1 MPVKSDY
8 LINLNITEAYY
19 LNEIMT
25 SARDHGGFEFLSGCS
40 FMKSGRKETRVLKI
54 LANYLCTYVA
64 EIILTFK
71 LVDEIF
77 GRVIVNHLSVKEQC
91 IPIVLL
97 CFCCI
102 RLSGF

>member
-77 GRVIVNHLSVKEQC
+77 GRVIVNHLKSSTF
-91 IPIVLL
+91 PMIVLL

-102 RLSGF
+102 SLSGF